1 MTAPQT
7 PVEVRRQLLRG
18 GFTPL
23 PLCGKAPVIQAW
35 QKHHDT
41 TEHEIEFWSRT
52 HPAAQNTGILTRLTP
67 TLDIDI
73 IDPDAASAIER
84 LVRDR
89 FEDKGRILVRFGNA
103 PKRCIP
109 FQTIEPF
116 PKLLRLF
123 GDADTPAKDCGQ
135 PGAPAALI
143 DQRAL
148 RLRS

>member
-1 MTAPQT
+1 MKKQ
-7 PVEVRRQLLRG
+7 VVVWG
-18 GFTPL
+18 
-23 PLCGKAPVIQAW
+23 
-35 QKHHDT
+35 
-41 TEHEIEFWSRT
+41 
-52 HPAAQNTGILTRLTP
+52 
-67 TLDIDI
+67 
-73 IDPDAASAIER
+73 ER

-148 RLRS
+148 RLRKVDHPRRAPRAI